1 MVQII
6 VDEEPK
12 HNKMNG
18 VGTPSKANK
27 ETKNGNN
34 EAKNGGGRRGR
45 GT

>member
-1 MVQII
+1 MVQIDA
-6 VDEEPK
+6 DEEPK

-27 ETKNGNN
+27 ETKNGTNG
-34 EAKNGGGRRGR
+34 AKTGGGRRGR

>member
-1 MVQII
+1 MVQID

-34 EAKNGGGRRGR
+34 GAKNSGGRRGR